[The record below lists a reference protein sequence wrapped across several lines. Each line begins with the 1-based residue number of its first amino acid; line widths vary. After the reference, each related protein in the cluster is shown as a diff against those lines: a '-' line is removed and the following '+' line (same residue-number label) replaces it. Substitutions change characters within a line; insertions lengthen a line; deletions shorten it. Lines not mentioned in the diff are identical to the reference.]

1 METVI
6 LILALFW
13 LGFVSWFDLR
23 TKQVPHSAWVIVPL
37 IFAILYRIAYSG
49 WEMVV
54 LTILVAFASE
64 RKRLAQ
70 ASAIELFSSLFL
82 WLPLVGVSF
91 LRAGVAN
98 PLAAVAILSF
108 WIAWELGIWGGA
120 DAVASITLVLLWPDM
135 QLVVALLGVH
145 LVAALAVTIGTL
157 VRERRWKLHAIP
169 GLPLLL
175 LTVLLREAFVLLPIS
190 LG

>member
-6 LILALFW
+6 LILALLW
-13 LGFVSWFDLR
+13 LGLVSWFDLR
-23 TKQVPHSAWVIVPL
+23 TKQVPHSAWIIVPL
-37 IFAILYRIAYSG
+37 VVAILYRIAYSS
-49 WEMVV
+49 WELIV

-70 ASAIELFSSLFL
+70 ASGIALFSSVYM
-82 WLPLVGVSF
+82 WLPLVCVSF
-91 LRAGVAN
+91 LRAGAVN

-108 WIAWELGIWGGA
+108 WIAWELHIWGGA
-120 DAVASITLVLLWPDM
+120 DAVAAITLMLLWPDM
-135 QLVVALLGVH
+135 KLVVALLGVH
-145 LVAALAVTIGTL
+145 LAAAFVVTISTL
-157 VRERRWKLHAIP
+157 IRERRWKLHAIP

-175 LTVLLREAFVLLPIS
+175 MTVLLREACVLLPIS

>member
-1 METVI
+1 METFV
-6 LILALFW
+6 LILALLW
-13 LGFVSWFDLR
+13 LGLVSWFDLR
-23 TKQVPHSAWVIVPL
+23 TKQVPHSAWMIVPFVVA
-37 IFAILYRIAYSG
+37 IFYRIAYSG
-49 WEMVV
+49 WELVV

-70 ASAIELFSSLFL
+70 ASGIELFSSLFM
-82 WLPLVGVSF
+82 WLPLVGVPF
-91 LRAGVAN
+91 LRAGAVN

-108 WIAWELGIWGGA
+108 WIAWELRIWGGA
-120 DAVASITLVLLWPDM
+120 DAVASITLMLFWPDM
-135 QLVVALLGVH
+135 KLVVALLGVH
-145 LVAALAVTIGTL
+145 LVAAFVVTIGTL
-157 VRERRWKLHAIP
+157 IREQRWKLHAIP